1 MLKKVTTVACFTLA
15 VASVCAGF
23 AYFTKDDTA
32 SSATAS
38 ENKIYAEQTAI
49 RKDEKTTLSLS
60 IGNQILKVNG
70 EEKTIDDQGT
80 VPIVENGRTL
90 LPVRAIIE
98 AVGGSVE
105 WNAEEKASTITYN
118 DDTIKLVIDSEI
130 AYKNGEETELDT
142 APIIV
147 NGRTMLPIRFIAESF
162 GFDVDWNDE
171 TKTVTIAAAHLSS
184 AKSDTNSIAVTEPLP
199 IVYMTTDISPEGLQK
214 VYEALDFKPE
224 GKVAV
229 KMSTG
234 EPPNSNYLR
243 PELIGDFIKSVDG
256 TIVECNTAYGG
267 SRAETAAHKQV
278 AKEHGFYEIADVD
291 IMDEDGS
298 MAIPVPVGTRLSEDY
313 VGVHLANYDTL
324 ISLAHFKGH
333 AMGGFGGAIKNL
345 SIGVASSEGKV
356 WIHTGGTSKTGSI
369 FGEQIPFLE
378 SMAEAASGVSNYFD
392 GHIVYINVMNR
403 LSVDCDCDGNPHEPD
418 MHDIGILASTDPVA
432 LDQACVDLVYE
443 QKDGDGASLVERI
456 ESRQGIHTLEHA
468 EEIGYGS
475 RTYEIK
481 NID

>member
-1 MLKKVTTVACFTLA
+1 MLKKVATAACFALGIAA
-15 VASVCAGF
+15 VCVGFSYFARNDSNFSV
-23 AYFTKDDTA
+23 
-32 SSATAS
+32 SS
-38 ENKIYAEQTAI
+38 ENKFYAAQDTAQN
-49 RKDEKTTLSLS
+49 DEKITLSLS
-60 IGNQILKVNG
+60 IGSQILNVNG
-70 EEKTIDDQGT
+70 EEKTIDAQGT

-98 AVGGSVE
+98 AVGGSIE
-105 WNAEEKASTITYN
+105 WNAEEKASTVTYLG
-118 DDTIKLVIDSEI
+118 DEVKLVINSLS
-130 AYKNGEETELDT
+130 AYKNGEKKELDA
-142 APIIV
+142 APVIV

-162 GFDVDWNDE
+162 GFDVDWNSE
-171 TKTVTIAAAHLSS
+171 TKTVTIVAAALSS
-184 AKSDTNSIAVTEPLP
+184 VASNTNAPAVTEPLP
-199 IVYMTTDISPEGLQK
+199 IVYMTTDISPKGLQK
-214 VYEALDFKPE
+214 VYEALNFKSE

-298 MAIPVPVGTRLSEDY
+298 MAIPVPVGTRISEDF
-313 VGVHLANYDTL
+313 VGAHLANYDTL

-378 SMAEAASGVSNYFD
+378 SMAEAASSVSKYFD

-418 MHDIGILASTDPVA
+418 MHDVGILASYDPVA
-432 LDQACVDLVYE
+432 LDQACVDLVYK

-475 RTYEIK
+475 RNYKIES
-481 NID
+481 ID

>member
-1 MLKKVTTVACFTLA
+1 MLKKILTASCFALA
-15 VASVCAGF
+15 VAAVCAGF
-23 AYFTKDDTA
+23 VHVAKDDA
-32 SSATAS
+32 PPAVLD
-38 ENKIYAEQTAI
+38 NKVYAAQEVQD
-49 RKDEKTTLSLS
+49 KDAVTIKLSVGS
-60 IGNQILKVNG
+60 QILTVNG
-70 EEKTIDDQGT
+70 EERTIDEQGT

-98 AVGGSVE
+98 TVGGSVE
-105 WNAEEKASTITYN
+105 WNAEEKASTIIYN
-118 DDTIKLVIDSEI
+118 NDTVKLVIDSET
-130 AYKNGEETELDT
+130 AYKNGEEKELDT
-142 APIIV
+142 APMIV

-171 TKTVTIAAAHLSS
+171 TKTVTVTAGTLAAVAASDIDSS
-184 AKSDTNSIAVTEPLP
+184 ESEAAPV
-199 IVYMTTDISPEGLQK
+199 VYMTTDISPEGLQR
-214 VYEALDFKPE
+214 VYEALEFKPE
-224 GKVAV
+224 GRVAV

-243 PELIGDFIKSVDG
+243 PELIGDFIKSVNG

-278 AKEHGFYEIADVD
+278 AREHGFYDIADVD

-298 MAIPVPVGTRLSEDY
+298 MAIPIPTSTVISEDY
-313 VGVHLANYDTL
+313 VGAHLANYDTL

-418 MHDIGILASTDPVA
+418 MHDIGILASYDPVA

-443 QKDGDGASLVERI
+443 QKDGNGASLVERI

-475 RTYEIK
+475 RTYTIK
-481 NID
+481 SID